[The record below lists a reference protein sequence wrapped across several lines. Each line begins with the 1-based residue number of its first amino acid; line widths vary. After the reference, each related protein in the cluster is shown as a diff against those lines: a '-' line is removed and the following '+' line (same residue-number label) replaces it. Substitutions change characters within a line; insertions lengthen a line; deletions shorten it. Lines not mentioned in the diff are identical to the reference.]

1 MPDKNFEQNL
11 RGGAGRW
18 PGGGGLFFSQAVSV
32 WEAEEEA
39 QYVLD
44 AIQGYDVTYPWPL
57 TGSSL
62 PGTRAQDGRHG
73 AGGHHTLR
81 RGLLVI

>member
-11 RGGAGRW
+11 RGRW
-18 PGGGGLFFSQAVSV
+18 TLAWRWGSTFFSQAVSV

-44 AIQGYDVTYPWPL
+44 AIQGYDVTYPVAFDWEFIAGDTARTDGMEPEAI
-57 TGSSL
+57 
-62 PGTRAQDGRHG
+62 TRC
-73 AGGHHTLR
+73 AGG
-81 RGLLVI
+81 LL